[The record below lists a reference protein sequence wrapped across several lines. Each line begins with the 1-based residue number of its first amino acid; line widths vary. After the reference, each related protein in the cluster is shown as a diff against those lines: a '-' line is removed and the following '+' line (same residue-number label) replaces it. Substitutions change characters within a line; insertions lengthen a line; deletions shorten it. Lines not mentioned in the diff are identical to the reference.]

1 MTKNNDAVDDFVLRS
16 IYATSSWMCR
26 QIDADISVD
35 FSRFWENWHLQ
46 TNEQSDRSSKHLDR
60 GRVPE
65 IIGKCINILADRYHQ
80 LPIIGQIRDDI
91 PSWDKEKLCR
101 LLAEIGVDSQKI
113 ETLCQKLD
121 RETLELWQARSILAQ
136 QPVPSQI
143 DDPYLRGIAPSFV
156 HARELLFKVSPTNLP
171 VLLCGETGTGKEV
184 FAHAIHRH
192 SDRANGPLL
201 ALNCGAIPEATLET
215 ELFGYG
221 PGAFTGALNKGY
233 EGKLASAHLGTLF
246 LDEVAELPI
255 RIQIA
260 LLRFL
265 ETGEIQPLGD
275 AKPKKFDVRLVFAS
289 QSDPDELL
297 TTGRMRP
304 EFYYRVTVFPI
315 VLPPLRDRLKDL
327 PIIVSNIMN
336 DIAKARGLRT
346 NKLLSQAL
354 DVLEKHPWHGN
365 IRELKN
371 ILERASLLSA
381 ASMIDADH
389 LEKILE
395 TPLKHQIDTSV
406 EKSLLSKLKAVSKE
420 HQPPVSLTSLAGFIE
435 SHRKQGIRN
444 EDYRSLFHVSETTA
458 RRHLIM
464 LVNAGVLRREG
475 SKKGAKYYCT

>member
-1 MTKNNDAVDDFVLRS
+1 MKNKTDVADDFVMRS
-16 IYATSSWMCR
+16 IYASSAWLCQ

-35 FSRFWENWHLQ
+35 FPRIWEKWRYQ
-46 TNEQSDRSSKHLDR
+46 TDGQSDRNGRRFNSS
-60 GRVPE
+60 GVPE

-80 LPIIGQIRDDI
+80 LPIVGQIRDDI
-91 PSWDKEKLCR
+91 PSWEKEKLCR
-101 LLAEIGVDSQKI
+101 LLSEIGVDPQKI
-113 ETLCQKLD
+113 EAFCRKLD
-121 RETLELWQARSILAQ
+121 RETLKLWQTRTVMEQ
-136 QPVPSQI
+136 QLVPSQI

-156 HARELLFKVSPTNLP
+156 HARELLFKVSRTDLP

-192 SDRANGPLL
+192 SDRATCPFL

-233 EGKLASAHLGTLF
+233 EGKLAGAHLGTLF

-265 ETGEIQPLGD
+265 EAGEIQPLGD

-297 TTGRMRP
+297 ATGRMRP

-315 VLPPLRDRLKDL
+315 VLPPLRNRLKDL

-336 DIAKARGLRT
+336 DISKARGVKPG
-346 NKLLSQAL
+346 KL
-354 DVLEKHPWHGN
+354 
-365 IRELKN
+365 
-371 ILERASLLSA
+371 
-381 ASMIDADH
+381 
-389 LEKILE
+389 
-395 TPLKHQIDTSV
+395 
-406 EKSLLSKLKAVSKE
+406 
-420 HQPPVSLTSLAGFIE
+420 
-435 SHRKQGIRN
+435 
-444 EDYRSLFHVSETTA
+444 
-458 RRHLIM
+458 
-464 LVNAGVLRREG
+464 
-475 SKKGAKYYCT
+475 